1 MPKDFDDAAKE
12 ILNFSDSAIIPF
24 INANFAAAHP
34 PDVRI
39 IRTNTEYRVPPAEQ
53 KSGGKTIIADEI
65 FLVGETDRYHIEIEL
80 HRKAGM
86 AIRMFRYDV
95 AEAMDHPTEED
106 GVQTINFPKSLVIY
120 LEPTANTPDHELL
133 HVRFPDGALY
143 HHRTQVI
150 KLTELTVGE
159 LVERHLLIFA
169 PLYILKL
176 RQKLKRTKTPEERR
190 KLAAALKEIYG
201 EIGEAMKREKE
212 AGNMTEVDE
221 NKIVNIT
228 ELLHKKMYGKYNEF
242 KEETMGMG
250 IPERMRLIEKLYAE
264 MDEIKRSRA
273 EIERSFEEERRS
285 REEAVFMAGQRLK
298 DTARNILKA
307 GQSVEQVVQWTG
319 LPRERARAP
328 AAQLWHRLKRPAV

>member
-12 ILNFSDSAIIPF
+12 ILNLSDTAIIPF
-24 INANFAAAHP
+24 LNASFSASHP
-34 PDVRI
+34 PDARVVRA
-39 IRTNTEYRVPPAEQ
+39 NTEYRVPPAEQ
-53 KSGGKTIIADEI
+53 RSGGKTIIADEI
-65 FLVGETDRYHIEIEL
+65 FLVGETDRCHIEIEL

-86 AIRMFRYDV
+86 AVRMFRYDV
-95 AEAMDHPTEED
+95 AEALDHPTEED

-120 LEPTANTPDHELL
+120 LEPPANAPDYELL
-133 HVRFPDGALY
+133 RVRFPDGALY
-143 HHRTQVI
+143 DHRTQVI
-150 KLTELTVGE
+150 KLTKLSVGE

-176 RQKLKRTKTPEERR
+176 RRKLKRAKTPEKR
-190 KLAAALKEIYG
+190 KHLAAELKEIYG
-201 EIGEAMKREKE
+201 EIGKAMKREKE

-228 ELLHKKMYGKYNEF
+228 EFLHEKIYGEYNEF

-264 MDEIKRSRA
+264 RDEAASRA
-273 EIERSFEEERRS
+273 ELDR
-285 REEAVFMAGQRLK
+285 QRLR

-319 LPRERARAP
+319 LPRETVQAL
-328 AAQLWHRLKRPAV
+328 AAQLN